1 MKEKVKIETATNTGR
16 KTKDGNPVI
25 EIKTVDGRVGS
36 SFDIK
41 ILEFINKEVELEI
54 KEGKEYN
61 GVKQFYF
68 LFPKEGQQ
76 QNGGQFPK
84 KDWSFEKK
92 KTALMAASTSMEDAD
107 GVVKRANVYLNFL
120 NS

>member
-25 EIKTVDGRVGS
+25 EIKTIDGRVGS
-36 SFDIK
+36 SFDAK
-41 ILEFINKEVELEI
+41 ITEFIGKEVELEI

-68 LFPKEGQQ
+68 LFPKPEGQATS
-76 QNGGQFPK
+76 GQFPK
-84 KDWSFEKK
+84 KDWSFEKR
-92 KTALMAASTSMEDAD
+92 KTALMAASTSMEAPE
-107 GVVKRANVYLNFL
+107 GIIKRAELYLTFL
-120 NS
+120 NQ